1 MGRSSTEWLCVWLRS
16 LEDRLSEGGVEEHI
30 RVIGRILGL
39 KETSE
44 FRAGGSLLA
53 KYRIPVRGG
62 IGGEILARKNPYVNL
77 RVLHSS
83 NLPEACSFRLVDTP
97 SRGQSCWPE
106 LQHQIACS
114 RLIDKSQPE
123 AHTSRF

>member
-1 MGRSSTEWLCVWLRS
+1 MGRSSTQWLCVWLRS

-44 FRAGGSLLA
+44 FRAGGSPLA

-62 IGGEILARKNPYVNL
+62 FGGEILTREGPYTSIYVCYIQGTYRR
-77 RVLHSS
+77 RVLFGLSILLREGNHVGLGCSIK
-83 NLPEACSFRLVDTP
+83 LPARV
-97 SRGQSCWPE
+97 
-106 LQHQIACS
+106 
-114 RLIDKSQPE
+114 
-123 AHTSRF
+123 